1 MSDITFIM
9 DEKSIVDIARE
20 GRKYD
25 VGVCVLCRK
34 PSEFDRK
41 LLSQCC
47 QIIPIS
53 SEKYLAT
60 TYPIFTRK

>member
-1 MSDITFIM
+1 MLHFIV
-9 DEKSIVDIARE
+9 DGKNIIDIARE

-34 PSEFDRK
+34 PSELDYK

-47 QIIPIS
+47 QIIPLS
-53 SEKYLAT
+53 NNKCLVS
-60 TYPIFTRK
+60 TYPILTKK